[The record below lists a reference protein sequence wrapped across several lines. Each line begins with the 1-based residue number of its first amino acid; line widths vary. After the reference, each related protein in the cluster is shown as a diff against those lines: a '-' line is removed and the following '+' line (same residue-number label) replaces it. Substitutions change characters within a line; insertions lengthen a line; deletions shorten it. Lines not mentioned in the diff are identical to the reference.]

1 MSSAY
6 GSSYGSPYG
15 GNAYGGSPYG
25 APARAAGQGKGG
37 GKDGGAAGTLRH
49 AIRKGFLECEEALLE
64 WEEAHRSSLSVIEA
78 IVNAASRVKDFRDAP
93 GDLGVISSTPGAE
106 RLLTAKLVQSIERLH
121 GALQVTAKMF
131 EGSCVRVEKAYE
143 VVVKEQ
149 GELQGSCTL
158 DEMWKGGYDGQPG
171 VGEMLEWMQDL
182 VNALRREASL
192 RLTLVSRIGY
202 DDDDGLRHA
211 HELWDAGV
219 FYQRDVFASRLD
231 AVKVHCAL

>member
-6 GSSYGSPYG
+6 GSSYGSPCGG
-15 GNAYGGSPYG
+15 GNPSGGSPYG
-25 APARAAGQGKGG
+25 APARAGQGKGG
-37 GKDGGAAGTLRH
+37 AKDGGAAGTLRH

-78 IVNAASRVKDFRDAP
+78 IVNAASRVKDFGAAK
-93 GDLGVISSTPGAE
+93 GDLGVISSTAGAE
-106 RLLTAKLVQSIERLH
+106 RLLTAKLVQSIERLL

-131 EGSCVRVEKAYE
+131 EGSCVRVERAYE
-143 VVVKEQ
+143 MVVKDQ
-149 GELQGSCTL
+149 AELQESCTL
-158 DEMWKGGYDGQPG
+158 EEMWRGGYAGQPG

-192 RLTLVSRIGY
+192 RLTLVSGVGY
-202 DDDDGLRHA
+202 DDDEGLRQA
-211 HELWDAGV
+211 HDLWDAAV
-219 FYQRDVFASRLD
+219 FYHRGVFASRLD